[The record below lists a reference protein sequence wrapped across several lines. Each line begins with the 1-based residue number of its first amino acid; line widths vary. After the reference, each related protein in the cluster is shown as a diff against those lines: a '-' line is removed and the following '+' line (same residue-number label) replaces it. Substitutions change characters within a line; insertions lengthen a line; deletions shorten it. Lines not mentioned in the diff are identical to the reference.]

1 MIDTENVLGIVVT
14 DREGII
20 RSVSYNNGDL
30 NSSLIGAR
38 WNDAFSVS
46 VEESNRAE
54 EEDPKIFKLCESG
67 KKISVSSSY
76 DENGDVSGL
85 HILVEKD
92 CEGKT
97 HTQFLN
103 KVSCLGEIVPGIAHE
118 INNPLSY
125 VSGWLQI
132 FYVETKDTDPK
143 KKTYEALIKEFE
155 RIATLTNSLLEF
167 TKQTPNSKQIF
178 DINQVIEDV
187 VNMIGYAMKNEN
199 IEIIKDLLPSDIE
212 MYGDSNRLKQVFL
225 NVMQNA
231 KEAMPNGGAIYLST
245 NLVHDNSVLIQFRD
259 TGGGISNDQLDK
271 IFYPSYTTK
280 AEGKSAG
287 LGLSVCKTIIEELG
301 GSIDID
307 SKAGSGVVVSL
318 ILPKCSA
325 IQEEHSLNVNEP

>member
-1 MIDTENVLGIVVT
+1 
-14 DREGII
+14 
-20 RSVSYNNGDL
+20 
-30 NSSLIGAR
+30 
-38 WNDAFSVS
+38 
-46 VEESNRAE
+46 
-54 EEDPKIFKLCESG
+54 
-67 KKISVSSSY
+67 
-76 DENGDVSGL
+76 
-85 HILVEKD
+85 
-92 CEGKT
+92 
-97 HTQFLN
+97 
-103 KVSCLGEIVPGIAHE
+103 
-118 INNPLSY
+118 

-167 TKQTPNSKQIF
+167 TKQTPSSKQIF

>member
-1 MIDTENVLGIVVT
+1 MYEAENILGIVVT

-20 RSVSYNNGDL
+20 KSVSHNNGDL

-38 WNDAFSVS
+38 WYDAFSVS
-46 VEESNRAE
+46 VEESNGIE
-54 EEDPKIFKLCESG
+54 KENPKIFRLCESG
-67 KKISVSSSY
+67 KKITVSPSY
-76 DENGDVSGL
+76 DEKGDVSGL

-92 CEGKT
+92 CEGEGY
-97 HTQFLN
+97 TQFLN

-132 FYVETKDTDPK
+132 FHVETKDTDPK

-167 TKQTPNSKQIF
+167 TKQTPSSKQIF